1 MALQPGTGGVFVVR
15 IVHAN
20 PDSTSDLATL
30 SRTLWDRKVDGGFPE
45 TKELKR
51 RVRDVIDPARD
62 LGHVDR
68 DHAKKVPPPSDAHAS
83 GDGVPQIPG
92 SAGVSSLVEQL
103 HLPPF
108 SELAAR
114 VPVRLPHGSGT
125 AVPPISKLE
134 GDQESTPMVEDQ
146 LDEATRQRAQKT
158 SGAGDAGGYPGGTE
172 AAASV
177 AHDEAVKGHRGGEQC
192 EDCD

>member
-1 MALQPGTGGVFVVR
+1 M
-15 IVHAN
+15 VHAN
-20 PDSTSDLATL
+20 PDPTSGLTTL
-30 SRTLWDRKVDGGFPE
+30 SRTLWDRKVEGGFPE

-68 DHAKKVPPPSDAHAS
+68 DHTKKVQPPGDANAS
-83 GDGVPQIPG
+83 GDGISHAPG
-92 SAGVSSLVEQL
+92 NAGVSSVVEQL
-103 HLPPF
+103 HFPPF

-125 AVPPISKLE
+125 TAPSVSMVE
-134 GDQESTPMVEDQ
+134 GGHETSPVVEDQ

-158 SGAGDAGGYPGGTE
+158 SGAGDAGGYPGGAE

-177 AHDEAVKGHRGGEQC
+177 AHDEAVKGHRGEKC

>member
-1 MALQPGTGGVFVVR
+1 M
-15 IVHAN
+15 
-20 PDSTSDLATL
+20 
-30 SRTLWDRKVDGGFPE
+30 
-45 TKELKR
+45 
-51 RVRDVIDPARD
+51 RDVIDPSRD

-68 DHAKKVPPPSDAHAS
+68 DHAKTAPPPGDAKAS
-83 GDGVPQIPG
+83 GDDIPQVPG
-92 SAGVSSLVEQL
+92 TAGVSSLAEQL

-114 VPVRLPHGSGT
+114 VPVRLPHSSGPP
-125 AVPPISKLE
+125 ADPISKLE
-134 GDQESTPMVEDQ
+134 GDQESTPVVEDQ

-158 SGAGDAGGYPGGTE
+158 SGAGDAGGYPGGAE

-177 AHDEAVKGHRGGEQC
+177 AHDEAVKGHRGEKC